1 MISESRVGSKGELY
15 TTKEIR
21 DKLGLKPNTKV
32 LLRVLDGRLVVE
44 PIPSLEQ
51 LLAEPPQVRI
61 TAEED
66 EAERRKLSRE
76 TEA

>member
-1 MISESRVGSKGELY
+1 LISESRVGSRGEFF

-21 DKLGLKPNTKV
+21 EKLGLKPNTKIT
-32 LLRVLDGRLVVE
+32 LRVEDGRLVVE

-51 LLAEPPQVRI
+51 LLAEPPQVEA

-66 EAERRKLSRE
+66 EAERRRLSRE
-76 TEA
+76 AEA